1 MNTDLLK
8 TLKTLEKKLTPE
20 NGPALADLY
29 KAYDLTL
36 RLRSQLLGVIHDNE
50 DFGLLV
56 LMEPTRADSL
66 SKGTIL
72 DGVVTLTIHESLP
85 TIKEMTS
92 AVQDHWLELVH
103 AAIDGAARERRLPRF
118 ERAFVWIEVIT
129 PKYTDNARLWDT
141 TNRAVNL
148 IINNL
153 KGVFFKDDNLE
164 HMAFAVTGKWGEK
177 GVTIVRVQPF
187 DKWERFTGCFGTAS
201 P

>member
-1 MNTDLLK
+1 MNTDLIK
-8 TLKTLEKKLTPE
+8 TLKALEKKLTPE
-20 NGPALADLY
+20 NGPVLADLY

-56 LMEPTRADSL
+56 PTEPTLAESL
-66 SKGTIL
+66 SEGAIL
-72 DGVVTLTIHESLP
+72 DGIVTLIINEPLP
-85 TIKEMTS
+85 TIKELTS
-92 AVQDHWLELVH
+92 AVQDHWLELMH

-118 ERAFVWIEVIT
+118 EKAFVWIEVTT
-129 PKYTDNARLWDT
+129 PKCTDNARLWDT
-141 TNRAVNL
+141 SNRAVNL

-153 KGVFFKDDNLE
+153 KGTFFKDDNLE

-177 GVTIVRVQPF
+177 GVTIVRILSF
-187 DKWERFTGCFGTAS
+187 DKWERFTGCFDTAS